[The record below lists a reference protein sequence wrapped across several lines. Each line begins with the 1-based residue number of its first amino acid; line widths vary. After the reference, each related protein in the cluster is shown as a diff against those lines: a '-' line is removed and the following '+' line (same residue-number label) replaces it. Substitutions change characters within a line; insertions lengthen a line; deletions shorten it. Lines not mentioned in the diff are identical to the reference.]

1 MNPQQPYTPQPNGS
15 APQPEQQPPQPN
27 APATAPY
34 VPYYATQAASHG
46 AQDYGYGAYNPATHS
61 QPTQPPHHE
70 QQAPSSP
77 QPQATPYQL
86 YQPPHDQP
94 ASQPAASY
102 GAGQSY
108 HYAPQPEQ
116 QSGQPSQQPPATAPQ
131 PTNQPSSHT
140 SADPSQ
146 NYASTYPSPS
156 QPAAQPYQPQSGGY
170 NGQAYANPQQ
180 PLGATAMA
188 ATGAD
193 LGAAS
198 EPDTSF
204 PVDYL
209 NEIAPKPQPV
219 QMNRFAVFGL
229 IGGVLLLAFSV
240 VMMMVN
246 SQPNYTKQA
255 QSTLARIETLQA
267 ATKEQQSRLT
277 ENELSSMNTTLTTS
291 LGSMGTELKSS
302 LKDAKIKTELVGD
315 AKKTEK
321 AYSDKLSKTLED
333 AYLTGSLDRVYARE
347 MSYQLSILKS
357 YLQKLK
363 TASGNRKAIADYV
376 ATNSKTLDAATKSFS
391 NFTSTK

>member
-27 APATAPY
+27 APAAAPY

-46 AQDYGYGAYNPATHS
+46 AQDYGYGAYNPATQS
-61 QPTQPPHHE
+61 QPTQPPYQE
-70 QQAPSSP
+70 QPTPSSP
-77 QPQATPYQL
+77 QPQAAPYQP
-86 YQPPHDQP
+86 YQQQPHD
-94 ASQPAASY
+94 QPAASY
-102 GAGQSY
+102 GTGQSY

-116 QSGQPSQQPPATAPQ
+116 QPSQPSQQLPTATAY
-131 PTNQPSSHT
+131 PSS
-140 SADPSQ
+140 SQAGADSSQ
-146 NYASTYPSPS
+146 GYASAYPSPS
-156 QPAAQPYQPQSGGY
+156 QPTAQPYQPQSSGY

-188 ATGAD
+188 ATGAED

-209 NEIAPKPQPV
+209 NEIAPKQQPV

-333 AYLTGSLDRVYARE
+333 AYLTGALDRVYARE

>member
-27 APATAPY
+27 APTAAPY
-34 VPYYATQAASHG
+34 APYYATQAASHG
-46 AQDYGYGAYNPATHS
+46 AQDYGYGAYNPATQS
-61 QPTQPPHHE
+61 QPTQPPYQE
-70 QQAPSSP
+70 QPTPSSP
-77 QPQATPYQL
+77 QPQAAPYQP
-86 YQPPHDQP
+86 YQPSHN
-94 ASQPAASY
+94 QPAASY
-102 GAGQSY
+102 GTGQSY

-116 QSGQPSQQPPATAPQ
+116 QPAATTLQ

-140 SADPSQ
+140 SADQSQ
-146 NYASTYPSPS
+146 SYASAYPSPS
-156 QPAAQPYQPQSGGY
+156 QPTAQPYQPQSGGY

-209 NEIAPKPQPV
+209 NEIAPKQQPV
-219 QMNRFAVFGL
+219 QVNRFAVFGL
-229 IGGVLLLAFSV
+229 IGGVLLLAFAI

-302 LKDAKIKTELVGD
+302 LKDAKIKTELLGD

>member
-27 APATAPY
+27 APAAAPY

-46 AQDYGYGAYNPATHS
+46 TQDYGYGAYNPATQS
-61 QPTQPPHHE
+61 QPTQPPYQE
-70 QQAPSSP
+70 QPTPSSP
-77 QPQATPYQL
+77 QPQAAPYQP
-86 YQPPHDQP
+86 YQPPHNQP
-94 ASQPAASY
+94 AGQPAASY
-102 GAGQSY
+102 GTGQSF

-116 QSGQPSQQPPATAPQ
+116 QPAAAAHSANPQTTADTPHDYA
-131 PTNQPSSHT
+131 N
-140 SADPSQ
+140 AD
-146 NYASTYPSPS
+146 AYPGAN
-156 QPAAQPYQPQSGGY
+156 QPAAQPYQPQAGGY
-170 NGQAYANPQQ
+170 TGQAYANPQQ

-188 ATGAD
+188 ATGAED

-209 NEIAPKPQPV
+209 NEIAPKQQPV

-229 IGGVLLLAFSV
+229 IGGVLLLAFV
-240 VMMMVN
+240 IIMMMVN

-277 ENELSSMNTTLTTS
+277 EKELSSMNTTLTTS

>member
-27 APATAPY
+27 APAAAPY
-34 VPYYATQAASHG
+34 VPYYATQATSHG
-46 AQDYGYGAYNPATHS
+46 AQDYGYGAYNPATQS
-61 QPTQPPHHE
+61 QPTQPPYQE
-70 QQAPSSP
+70 QPAPSSP
-77 QPQATPYQL
+77 QPQAAPYQP
-86 YQPPHDQP
+86 YQPPHNQP
-94 ASQPAASY
+94 AGQPAASY
-102 GAGQSY
+102 SAGQSY
-108 HYAPQPEQ
+108 HYTPQPEQ
-116 QSGQPSQQPPATAPQ
+116 QSGQPSQQPPTTTPQ
-131 PTNQPSSHT
+131 PINQPGPHT

-146 NYASTYPSPS
+146 NYANTYPGPG
-156 QPAAQPYQPQSGGY
+156 QPYQPQSGGY
-170 NGQAYANPQQ
+170 TGQAYANPQQ

-209 NEIAPKPQPV
+209 NEIAPKQPPV

-229 IGGVLLLAFSV
+229 IGGVLLLAFAII
-240 VMMMVN
+240 MMMVN

-302 LKDAKIKTELVGD
+302 LKDAKIKTELAGD

-333 AYLTGSLDRVYARE
+333 AYLTGALDRVYARE

>member
-27 APATAPY
+27 APAAAPY

-46 AQDYGYGAYNPATHS
+46 TQDYGYGAYNPATQS
-61 QPTQPPHHE
+61 QPTQPPYQE
-70 QQAPSSP
+70 QPTPSSP
-77 QPQATPYQL
+77 QPQAAPYQP
-86 YQPPHDQP
+86 YQPPHNQP
-94 ASQPAASY
+94 AGQPAASY
-102 GAGQSY
+102 GTGQSY

-116 QSGQPSQQPPATAPQ
+116 QPAAAAHSTNPQTTADTPHGYANADAYPGANQ
-131 PTNQPSSHT
+131 PT
-140 SADPSQ
+140 
-146 NYASTYPSPS
+146 
-156 QPAAQPYQPQSGGY
+156 AQPYQPQGGY
-170 NGQAYANPQQ
+170 TGQAYANPQQ

-188 ATGAD
+188 ATGAED

-209 NEIAPKPQPV
+209 NEIAPKQQPV
-219 QMNRFAVFGL
+219 QINRFAVFGL
-229 IGGVLLLAFSV
+229 IGGVLLLAFAII
-240 VMMMVN
+240 MMMVN

-333 AYLTGSLDRVYARE
+333 AYLTGALDRVYARE

>member
-1 MNPQQPYTPQPNGS
+1 
-15 APQPEQQPPQPN
+15 
-27 APATAPY
+27 
-34 VPYYATQAASHG
+34 
-46 AQDYGYGAYNPATHS
+46 
-61 QPTQPPHHE
+61 
-70 QQAPSSP
+70 
-77 QPQATPYQL
+77 
-86 YQPPHDQP
+86 
-94 ASQPAASY
+94 
-102 GAGQSY
+102 
-108 HYAPQPEQ
+108 
-116 QSGQPSQQPPATAPQ
+116 
-131 PTNQPSSHT
+131 
-140 SADPSQ
+140 
-146 NYASTYPSPS
+146 
-156 QPAAQPYQPQSGGY
+156 
-170 NGQAYANPQQ
+170 
-180 PLGATAMA
+180 MA
-188 ATGAD
+188 ATGAED

-209 NEIAPKPQPV
+209 NEIAPKQQPV
-219 QMNRFAVFGL
+219 QINRFAVFGL
-229 IGGVLLLAFSV
+229 IGGVLLLAFAII
-240 VMMMVN
+240 MMMVN

-302 LKDAKIKTELVGD
+302 LKDAKINTELVGD

>member
-27 APATAPY
+27 APTAAPY
-34 VPYYATQAASHG
+34 APYYATQAASHG
-46 AQDYGYGAYNPATHS
+46 AQDYGYGAYNPAAQS
-61 QPTQPPHHE
+61 QPTQPLHHE

-77 QPQATPYQL
+77 QPQAAPYQP
-86 YQPPHDQP
+86 YQPPHNQP
-94 ASQPAASY
+94 AGQPAASY
-102 GAGQSY
+102 GSTGQSY

-116 QSGQPSQQPPATAPQ
+116 QPAATAPQ

-146 NYASTYPSPS
+146 YASAYPSPS
-156 QPAAQPYQPQSGGY
+156 QQPTAQPYQPQSGGY
-170 NGQAYANPQQ
+170 NGQAYTNPQQ

-209 NEIAPKPQPV
+209 NEIAPKQQPV

-229 IGGVLLLAFSV
+229 IGGVLLLAFAI

-333 AYLTGSLDRVYARE
+333 AYLTGALDRVYARE

>member
-27 APATAPY
+27 APAAAPY
-34 VPYYATQAASHG
+34 VPYYATQAASG
-46 AQDYGYGAYNPATHS
+46 AQDYGYGAYNPATQS
-61 QPTQPPHHE
+61 QPTQPPYQE
-70 QQAPSSP
+70 QPAPSSP
-77 QPQATPYQL
+77 QPQAAPYQP
-86 YQPPHDQP
+86 YQPPHD
-94 ASQPAASY
+94 QPAASY

-116 QSGQPSQQPPATAPQ
+116 QPAATTLQ

-140 SADPSQ
+140 SADQSQ
-146 NYASTYPSPS
+146 SYASAYPSPS
-156 QPAAQPYQPQSGGY
+156 QPTAQPYQPQSGGY

-209 NEIAPKPQPV
+209 NEIAPKQQPV
-219 QMNRFAVFGL
+219 QVNRFAVFGL
-229 IGGVLLLAFSV
+229 IGGVLLLAFAI

-302 LKDAKIKTELVGD
+302 LKDAKIKTELLGD

-333 AYLTGSLDRVYARE
+333 AYLTGALDRVYARE

>member
-27 APATAPY
+27 APAAAPY

-46 AQDYGYGAYNPATHS
+46 TQDYGYGAYNPATQS
-61 QPTQPPHHE
+61 QPTQPPYQE
-70 QQAPSSP
+70 QPTPSSP
-77 QPQATPYQL
+77 QPQAAPYQP
-86 YQPPHDQP
+86 YQPPHNQP
-94 ASQPAASY
+94 AGQPAASY
-102 GAGQSY
+102 GTGQSF

-116 QSGQPSQQPPATAPQ
+116 QPAATAH
-131 PTNQPSSHT
+131 PTNPQT
-140 SADPSQ
+140 TADTPHG
-146 NYASTYPSPS
+146 YANADAYPGAN
-156 QPAAQPYQPQSGGY
+156 QPAAQPYQPQAGGY
-170 NGQAYANPQQ
+170 TGQAYANPQQ

-229 IGGVLLLAFSV
+229 IGGVLLLAFAI

>member
-27 APATAPY
+27 APAAAPY
-34 VPYYATQAASHG
+34 IPYYATQAASG
-46 AQDYGYGAYNPATHS
+46 AQDYGYGAYNPATQS
-61 QPTQPPHHE
+61 QPAQPQYQE
-70 QQAPSSP
+70 QPTPSSP
-77 QPQATPYQL
+77 QPQAASYQP

-108 HYAPQPEQ
+108 HYVPQPEQ
-116 QSGQPSQQPPATAPQ
+116 QSGQPSQQPLATAPQ

-146 NYASTYPSPS
+146 NYASTYPGPG
-156 QPAAQPYQPQSGGY
+156 QPYQPQSGGY

-209 NEIAPKPQPV
+209 NEIAPKQQPV

-229 IGGVLLLAFSV
+229 IGGVLLLAFAI

-255 QSTLARIETLQA
+255 QTTLARIETLQA

-302 LKDAKIKTELVGD
+302 LKDAKIKTELLGD

>member
-27 APATAPY
+27 APAAAPY
-34 VPYYATQAASHG
+34 VPYYATQATSHG
-46 AQDYGYGAYNPATHS
+46 AQDYGYGAYNPATQS
-61 QPTQPPHHE
+61 QPTQPPYQE
-70 QQAPSSP
+70 QPTPSSP
-77 QPQATPYQL
+77 QPQAAPYQP
-86 YQPPHDQP
+86 YQPPHNQP
-94 ASQPAASY
+94 AGQPAASY
-102 GAGQSY
+102 GSTGQSY

-116 QSGQPSQQPPATAPQ
+116 QPAATAPQ

-146 NYASTYPSPS
+146 YASAYPSPS
-156 QPAAQPYQPQSGGY
+156 QQPTAQPYQPQSGGY
-170 NGQAYANPQQ
+170 NGQAYTNPQQ

-209 NEIAPKPQPV
+209 NEIAPKQQPV

-229 IGGVLLLAFSV
+229 IGGVLLLAFAI

-333 AYLTGSLDRVYARE
+333 AYLTGALDRVYARE

>member
-27 APATAPY
+27 APAAAPY
-34 VPYYATQAASHG
+34 VPYYATQAASG
-46 AQDYGYGAYNPATHS
+46 AQDYGYGAYNPATQS
-61 QPTQPPHHE
+61 QPAQPQYQE
-70 QQAPSSP
+70 QPTPSSP
-77 QPQATPYQL
+77 QPQAASYQP

-108 HYAPQPEQ
+108 HYVPQPEQ
-116 QSGQPSQQPPATAPQ
+116 QSGQPSQQPLATAPQ

-146 NYASTYPSPS
+146 NYASTYPGPG
-156 QPAAQPYQPQSGGY
+156 QPYQPQSGGY

-209 NEIAPKPQPV
+209 NEIAPKQQPV

-229 IGGVLLLAFSV
+229 IGGVLLLAFAI

-302 LKDAKIKTELVGD
+302 LKDAKIKTELIGD

-333 AYLTGSLDRVYARE
+333 AYLTGALDRVYARE

>member
-27 APATAPY
+27 APAAAPY

-46 AQDYGYGAYNPATHS
+46 AQDYGYGAYNPATQS
-61 QPTQPPHHE
+61 QPTQPPYQE
-70 QQAPSSP
+70 QPTPSSP
-77 QPQATPYQL
+77 QPQATPYQP
-86 YQPPHDQP
+86 YQQQPHDQP

-116 QSGQPSQQPPATAPQ
+116 QPAAAPH
-131 PTNQPSSHT
+131 PTNPQT
-140 SADPSQ
+140 STDTPHGYANAD
-146 NYASTYPSPS
+146 AYPGPG
-156 QPAAQPYQPQSGGY
+156 QPYQPQSGGY

-188 ATGAD
+188 ATGAED

-204 PVDYL
+204 AVDYL
-209 NEIAPKPQPV
+209 NEIAPKQQPV

-229 IGGVLLLAFSV
+229 IGGVLLLAFAII
-240 VMMMVN
+240 MMMVN

-255 QSTLARIETLQA
+255 QTTLARIETLQA

>member
-27 APATAPY
+27 APAAAPY
-34 VPYYATQAASHG
+34 VPYYATQAASG
-46 AQDYGYGAYNPATHS
+46 AQDYGYGAYNPATQS
-61 QPTQPPHHE
+61 QPTQPPYQE
-70 QQAPSSP
+70 QPTPSSP
-77 QPQATPYQL
+77 QPQAAPYQP
-86 YQPPHDQP
+86 YQQPHD
-94 ASQPAASY
+94 QPAASY
-102 GAGQSY
+102 GTGQSY

-116 QSGQPSQQPPATAPQ
+116 QPAATTLQ

-146 NYASTYPSPS
+146 YASAYPSPS
-156 QPAAQPYQPQSGGY
+156 QPTAQPYQPQSGGY

-209 NEIAPKPQPV
+209 NEIAPKQQPV

-229 IGGVLLLAFSV
+229 IGSVLLLAFAI

-255 QSTLARIETLQA
+255 QTTLARIETLQA

-333 AYLTGSLDRVYARE
+333 AYLTGALDRVYARE

-363 TASGNRKAIADYV
+363 TASGNRKAITDYV

>member
-27 APATAPY
+27 APAAAPY
-34 VPYYATQAASHG
+34 VPYYATQATSHG
-46 AQDYGYGAYNPATHS
+46 AQDYGYGAYNPAAHS
-61 QPTQPPHHE
+61 QPAQPPYQE
-70 QQAPSSP
+70 QPTPSSP
-77 QPQATPYQL
+77 QPQVAPYQP
-86 YQPPHDQP
+86 YQPPHSQP
-94 ASQPAASY
+94 ADQPAASY
-102 GAGQSY
+102 GTGQSY

-116 QSGQPSQQPPATAPQ
+116 QPAAAAHPTNPQTTADTPHGYTNADAYPGANQ
-131 PTNQPSSHT
+131 PT
-140 SADPSQ
+140 
-146 NYASTYPSPS
+146 
-156 QPAAQPYQPQSGGY
+156 AQPYQPQAGGY
-170 NGQAYANPQQ
+170 TGQAYANPQQ

-188 ATGAD
+188 ATGAED

-209 NEIAPKPQPV
+209 NEIAPKQQPV

-229 IGGVLLLAFSV
+229 IGGVLLLAFAI

>member
-1 MNPQQPYTPQPNGS
+1 
-15 APQPEQQPPQPN
+15 
-27 APATAPY
+27 
-34 VPYYATQAASHG
+34 
-46 AQDYGYGAYNPATHS
+46 
-61 QPTQPPHHE
+61 
-70 QQAPSSP
+70 
-77 QPQATPYQL
+77 
-86 YQPPHDQP
+86 
-94 ASQPAASY
+94 
-102 GAGQSY
+102 
-108 HYAPQPEQ
+108 
-116 QSGQPSQQPPATAPQ
+116 
-131 PTNQPSSHT
+131 
-140 SADPSQ
+140 
-146 NYASTYPSPS
+146 
-156 QPAAQPYQPQSGGY
+156 
-170 NGQAYANPQQ
+170 
-180 PLGATAMA
+180 MA

-209 NEIAPKPQPV
+209 NEIAPKQQPV
-219 QMNRFAVFGL
+219 QVNRFAVFGL
-229 IGGVLLLAFSV
+229 IGGVLLLAFAI

>member
-27 APATAPY
+27 APAAAPY
-34 VPYYATQAASHG
+34 APYYATQAASHG
-46 AQDYGYGAYNPATHS
+46 AQDYGYGAYNPATQS
-61 QPTQPPHHE
+61 QPTQPPYQE
-70 QQAPSSP
+70 QPTPSSP
-77 QPQATPYQL
+77 QPQAAPYQP
-86 YQPPHDQP
+86 YQPSHN
-94 ASQPAASY
+94 QPAASY
-102 GAGQSY
+102 GTGQSY

-116 QSGQPSQQPPATAPQ
+116 QPAATTLQ

-140 SADPSQ
+140 SADQSQ
-146 NYASTYPSPS
+146 SYASAYPSPS
-156 QPAAQPYQPQSGGY
+156 QPTAQPYQPQSGGY

-209 NEIAPKPQPV
+209 NEIAPKQQPV
-219 QMNRFAVFGL
+219 QVNRFAVFGL
-229 IGGVLLLAFSV
+229 IGGVLLLAFAI

-333 AYLTGSLDRVYARE
+333 AYLTGALDRVYARE

>member
-27 APATAPY
+27 APAAAPY
-34 VPYYATQAASHG
+34 VPYYATQATSHG
-46 AQDYGYGAYNPATHS
+46 AQDYGYGAYNPATQS
-61 QPTQPPHHE
+61 QPTQPPYQE
-70 QQAPSSP
+70 QPAPSSP
-77 QPQATPYQL
+77 QPQAAPYQP
-86 YQPPHDQP
+86 YQPPHNQP
-94 ASQPAASY
+94 AGQPAASY
-102 GAGQSY
+102 SAGQSY
-108 HYAPQPEQ
+108 HYTPQPEQ
-116 QSGQPSQQPPATAPQ
+116 QSGQPSQQPPTTTPQ
-131 PTNQPSSHT
+131 PINQPGPHT

-146 NYASTYPSPS
+146 NYANTYPGPG
-156 QPAAQPYQPQSGGY
+156 QPYQPQSGGY
-170 NGQAYANPQQ
+170 TGQAYANPQQ

-209 NEIAPKPQPV
+209 NEIAPKQQPV

-229 IGGVLLLAFSV
+229 IGGVLLLAFAI

-255 QSTLARIETLQA
+255 LSTLARIETLQA

>member
-27 APATAPY
+27 APAAAPY
-34 VPYYATQAASHG
+34 VPYYATQATSHG
-46 AQDYGYGAYNPATHS
+46 AQDYGYGAYNPATQS
-61 QPTQPPHHE
+61 QPTQPPYQE
-70 QQAPSSP
+70 QPTPSSP
-77 QPQATPYQL
+77 QPQAAPYQP
-86 YQPPHDQP
+86 YRPSHD
-94 ASQPAASY
+94 QPAASY
-102 GAGQSY
+102 GTGQSY
-108 HYAPQPEQ
+108 HYVPQSEQ
-116 QSGQPSQQPPATAPQ
+116 QPAATAH
-131 PTNQPSSHT
+131 PTNPQT
-140 SADPSQ
+140 TADTPHG
-146 NYASTYPSPS
+146 YANADAYPGAN
-156 QPAAQPYQPQSGGY
+156 QPAAQPYQPQASGY
-170 NGQAYANPQQ
+170 TGQAYANPQQ

-188 ATGAD
+188 ATGAED

-209 NEIAPKPQPV
+209 NEIAPKQQPV
-219 QMNRFAVFGL
+219 QINRFAVFGL
-229 IGGVLLLAFSV
+229 IGGVLLLAFAII
-240 VMMMVN
+240 MMMVN

-333 AYLTGSLDRVYARE
+333 AYLTGSLDRIYARE

>member
-27 APATAPY
+27 APAAAPY

-46 AQDYGYGAYNPATHS
+46 AQDYGYGAYNPATQS
-61 QPTQPPHHE
+61 QPTQPPYQE
-70 QQAPSSP
+70 QPAPSSP
-77 QPQATPYQL
+77 QPQAAPYQP
-86 YQPPHDQP
+86 YQPPHN
-94 ASQPAASY
+94 QPAASY
-102 GAGQSY
+102 GTGQSY
-108 HYAPQPEQ
+108 HYVPQSEQ
-116 QSGQPSQQPPATAPQ
+116 QPAATAHSTNPQ
-131 PTNQPSSHT
+131 T
-140 SADPSQ
+140 SANTPHGYTNAD
-146 NYASTYPSPS
+146 AYPGAS
-156 QPAAQPYQPQSGGY
+156 QPAAQPYQPQAGSY
-170 NGQAYANPQQ
+170 TGQTYANPQQ

-188 ATGAD
+188 ATGAED

-209 NEIAPKPQPV
+209 NEIAPKQQPV

-229 IGGVLLLAFSV
+229 IGGVLLLAFAII
-240 VMMMVN
+240 MMMVN

>member
-27 APATAPY
+27 APAAAPY

-46 AQDYGYGAYNPATHS
+46 TQDYGYGAYNPATQS
-61 QPTQPPHHE
+61 QPTQPPYQE
-70 QQAPSSP
+70 QPTPSSP
-77 QPQATPYQL
+77 QPQAAPYQP
-86 YQPPHDQP
+86 YQPPHNQP
-94 ASQPAASY
+94 AGQPAASY
-102 GAGQSY
+102 GTGQSY

-116 QSGQPSQQPPATAPQ
+116 QPAAAAHSTNPQTTADTPHGYANADAYPGANQ
-131 PTNQPSSHT
+131 PT
-140 SADPSQ
+140 
-146 NYASTYPSPS
+146 
-156 QPAAQPYQPQSGGY
+156 AQPYQPQGGY
-170 NGQAYANPQQ
+170 TGQAYANPQQ

-188 ATGAD
+188 ATGAED

-209 NEIAPKPQPV
+209 NEIAPKQQPV
-219 QMNRFAVFGL
+219 QINRFAVFGL
-229 IGGVLLLAFSV
+229 IGGVLLLAFAII
-240 VMMMVN
+240 MMMVN

-347 MSYQLSILKS
+347 MSYQLAILKS

>member
-27 APATAPY
+27 APAAAPY
-34 VPYYATQAASHG
+34 VPYYATQAASG
-46 AQDYGYGAYNPATHS
+46 AQDYGYGAYNPATQS
-61 QPTQPPHHE
+61 QPTQPPYQE
-70 QQAPSSP
+70 QPTPSSP
-77 QPQATPYQL
+77 QPQAAPYQP
-86 YQPPHDQP
+86 YQPSHNQP

-116 QSGQPSQQPPATAPQ
+116 QSGQPSQQLPTATAH
-131 PTNQPSSHT
+131 PSS
-140 SADPSQ
+140 SQAGADSSQ
-146 NYASTYPSPS
+146 GYASAYPSPS

-209 NEIAPKPQPV
+209 NEIAPKQQPV
-219 QMNRFAVFGL
+219 QINRFAVFGL
-229 IGGVLLLAFSV
+229 IGGVLLLAFAI

-302 LKDAKIKTELVGD
+302 LKDAKIKTELLGD

>member
-27 APATAPY
+27 APAAAPY

-46 AQDYGYGAYNPATHS
+46 AQDYGYGAYNPAAQS
-61 QPTQPPHHE
+61 QPAQSPYQEQPT
-70 QQAPSSP
+70 PSSP
-77 QPQATPYQL
+77 QPQTAPYQP
-86 YQPPHDQP
+86 YQPPHNQP
-94 ASQPAASY
+94 AGQPAASY
-102 GAGQSY
+102 GTGQSY

-116 QSGQPSQQPPATAPQ
+116 QPAAAAHPTNPQTTADTPHGYTNADAYPGANQ
-131 PTNQPSSHT
+131 PT
-140 SADPSQ
+140 
-146 NYASTYPSPS
+146 
-156 QPAAQPYQPQSGGY
+156 AQPYQPQAGGY
-170 NGQAYANPQQ
+170 TGQAYANPQQ

-188 ATGAD
+188 ATGAED

-204 PVDYL
+204 SVDYL
-209 NEIAPKPQPV
+209 NEIAPKQQPV

-229 IGGVLLLAFSV
+229 IGGVLLLAFAI

-315 AKKTEK
+315 TKKTEK

>member
-27 APATAPY
+27 APAAAPY

-46 AQDYGYGAYNPATHS
+46 AQDYGYGAYNPAAQS
-61 QPTQPPHHE
+61 QPTQPLHHE

-77 QPQATPYQL
+77 QPQATPYQP
-86 YQPPHDQP
+86 YQPPHDQLVG
-94 ASQPAASY
+94 QPATSY
-102 GAGQSY
+102 SAGQSY

-116 QSGQPSQQPPATAPQ
+116 QPAAAPHPTNPQTSTDTPHGYANADAYPGASQ
-131 PTNQPSSHT
+131 PT
-140 SADPSQ
+140 
-146 NYASTYPSPS
+146 
-156 QPAAQPYQPQSGGY
+156 AQPYQPQSGGY

-209 NEIAPKPQPV
+209 NEIAPKQQPV

-229 IGGVLLLAFSV
+229 IGGVLLLAFSA

-302 LKDAKIKTELVGD
+302 LKDAKIKTELLGD

>member
-27 APATAPY
+27 APAAAPY

-46 AQDYGYGAYNPATHS
+46 AQDYGYGAYNPAAQS
-61 QPTQPPHHE
+61 QPAQSPYQEQP
-70 QQAPSSP
+70 APSSP
-77 QPQATPYQL
+77 QPQAPPYQP
-86 YQPPHDQP
+86 YQPPHNQP
-94 ASQPAASY
+94 AGQPAASY

-116 QSGQPSQQPPATAPQ
+116 QSGQPSQQLPTATAH
-131 PTNQPSSHT
+131 PSS
-140 SADPSQ
+140 SQAGADPSQ

-156 QPAAQPYQPQSGGY
+156 QPTAQPYQPQSGGY

-209 NEIAPKPQPV
+209 NEIAPKQQPV

-229 IGGVLLLAFSV
+229 IGGVLLLAFAI

-302 LKDAKIKTELVGD
+302 LKDAKIKTELLGD

>member
-27 APATAPY
+27 APAAAPY

-46 AQDYGYGAYNPATHS
+46 TQDYGYGAYNPATQS
-61 QPTQPPHHE
+61 QPTQPPYQE
-70 QQAPSSP
+70 QPTPSSP
-77 QPQATPYQL
+77 QPQAAPYQP
-86 YQPPHDQP
+86 YQPPHNQP
-94 ASQPAASY
+94 AGQPAASY
-102 GAGQSY
+102 GTGQSY

-116 QSGQPSQQPPATAPQ
+116 QPAATAHPANPQTSTDTPHGYANADAYPGANQ
-131 PTNQPSSHT
+131 PT
-140 SADPSQ
+140 
-146 NYASTYPSPS
+146 
-156 QPAAQPYQPQSGGY
+156 AQPYQPQGGY
-170 NGQAYANPQQ
+170 TGQAYANPQQ

-188 ATGAD
+188 ATGAED

-209 NEIAPKPQPV
+209 NEIAPKQQPV
-219 QMNRFAVFGL
+219 QINRFAVFGL
-229 IGGVLLLAFSV
+229 IGGVLLLAFAII
-240 VMMMVN
+240 MMMVN

>member
-27 APATAPY
+27 APTAAPY

-46 AQDYGYGAYNPATHS
+46 AQDYGYGAYNPATQS
-61 QPTQPPHHE
+61 QPTQPPYQE
-70 QQAPSSP
+70 QPTPSSP
-77 QPQATPYQL
+77 QPQAAPYQP

-94 ASQPAASY
+94 Y
-102 GAGQSY
+102 GTGQSY

-116 QSGQPSQQPPATAPQ
+116 QPATAAHSANPQTTADTPHGYTNAGAYPGANQ
-131 PTNQPSSHT
+131 PT
-140 SADPSQ
+140 
-146 NYASTYPSPS
+146 
-156 QPAAQPYQPQSGGY
+156 AQPYQPQAGGY
-170 NGQAYANPQQ
+170 TGQAYANPQQ

-188 ATGAD
+188 ATGAED

-209 NEIAPKPQPV
+209 NEIAPKQQPV

-229 IGGVLLLAFSV
+229 IGGVLLLAFAI

>member
-27 APATAPY
+27 APAAAPY
-34 VPYYATQAASHG
+34 VPYYATQATSHG
-46 AQDYGYGAYNPATHS
+46 AQDYGYGAYNPATQS
-61 QPTQPPHHE
+61 QPTQPPYQE
-70 QQAPSSP
+70 QPAPSSP
-77 QPQATPYQL
+77 QPQAAPYQP

-102 GAGQSY
+102 GTGQSY
-108 HYAPQPEQ
+108 HYVPQPEQ
-116 QSGQPSQQPPATAPQ
+116 QPIAAAH
-131 PTNQPSSHT
+131 PTNPQT
-140 SADPSQ
+140 TADTPHS
-146 NYASTYPSPS
+146 YANADAYPSPS
-156 QPAAQPYQPQSGGY
+156 QPTAQPYQPQSGGY

-188 ATGAD
+188 ATGAED

-209 NEIAPKPQPV
+209 NEIAPKQQPV

-229 IGGVLLLAFSV
+229 IGGVLLLAFAI

-255 QSTLARIETLQA
+255 QTTLARIETLQA

>member
-1 MNPQQPYTPQPNGS
+1 
-15 APQPEQQPPQPN
+15 
-27 APATAPY
+27 
-34 VPYYATQAASHG
+34 
-46 AQDYGYGAYNPATHS
+46 
-61 QPTQPPHHE
+61 
-70 QQAPSSP
+70 
-77 QPQATPYQL
+77 
-86 YQPPHDQP
+86 
-94 ASQPAASY
+94 
-102 GAGQSY
+102 
-108 HYAPQPEQ
+108 
-116 QSGQPSQQPPATAPQ
+116 
-131 PTNQPSSHT
+131 
-140 SADPSQ
+140 
-146 NYASTYPSPS
+146 
-156 QPAAQPYQPQSGGY
+156 
-170 NGQAYANPQQ
+170 
-180 PLGATAMA
+180 MA
-188 ATGAD
+188 ATGAED

-209 NEIAPKPQPV
+209 NEIAPKQQPV
-219 QMNRFAVFGL
+219 QVNRFAVFGL
-229 IGGVLLLAFSV
+229 IGGVLLLAFAII
-240 VMMMVN
+240 MMMVN

-302 LKDAKIKTELVGD
+302 LKDAKIKTELTGD

>member
-1 MNPQQPYTPQPNGS
+1 MNRQQPYTPQPNGS

-27 APATAPY
+27 APAAAPY
-34 VPYYATQAASHG
+34 VPYYATQAASG
-46 AQDYGYGAYNPATHS
+46 AQDYGYGAYNPATQS
-61 QPTQPPHHE
+61 QPAQPQYQE
-70 QQAPSSP
+70 QPTPSSP
-77 QPQATPYQL
+77 QPQAASYQP

-108 HYAPQPEQ
+108 HYVPQPEQ
-116 QSGQPSQQPPATAPQ
+116 QSGQPSQQPLATAPQ

-146 NYASTYPSPS
+146 NYASTYPGPG
-156 QPAAQPYQPQSGGY
+156 QPYQPQSGGY

-209 NEIAPKPQPV
+209 NEIAPKQQPV

-229 IGGVLLLAFSV
+229 IGGVLLLAFAI

-255 QSTLARIETLQA
+255 QTTLARIETLQA

-302 LKDAKIKTELVGD
+302 LKDAKIKTELLGD

>member
-27 APATAPY
+27 APAAAPY
-34 VPYYATQAASHG
+34 VPYYATQAASG
-46 AQDYGYGAYNPATHS
+46 AQDYGYGAYNPATQS
-61 QPTQPPHHE
+61 QPTQPPYQE
-70 QQAPSSP
+70 QPTPSSP
-77 QPQATPYQL
+77 QPQAAPYQP
-86 YQPPHDQP
+86 YQQPHD
-94 ASQPAASY
+94 QPAASY
-102 GAGQSY
+102 GTGQSY
-108 HYAPQPEQ
+108 HYVPQPEQ
-116 QSGQPSQQPPATAPQ
+116 QPAATAH
-131 PTNQPSSHT
+131 PTNPQT
-140 SADPSQ
+140 TADTPHG
-146 NYASTYPSPS
+146 YANADAYPGAN
-156 QPAAQPYQPQSGGY
+156 QPAAQPYQPQAGGY
-170 NGQAYANPQQ
+170 TGQAYANPQQ

-188 ATGAD
+188 ATGAED

-209 NEIAPKPQPV
+209 NEIAPKQQPV
-219 QMNRFAVFGL
+219 QVNRFAVFGL
-229 IGGVLLLAFSV
+229 IGGVLLLAFSA

-333 AYLTGSLDRVYARE
+333 AYLTGALDRVYARE

-363 TASGNRKAIADYV
+363 TASGNRKAITDYV

>member
-27 APATAPY
+27 APAAAPY
-34 VPYYATQAASHG
+34 VPYYATQAASG
-46 AQDYGYGAYNPATHS
+46 AQDYGYGAYNPATQS
-61 QPTQPPHHE
+61 QPTQPPYQE
-70 QQAPSSP
+70 QPTPSSP
-77 QPQATPYQL
+77 QPQAAPYQP
-86 YQPPHDQP
+86 YQPSHN
-94 ASQPAASY
+94 QPAASY
-102 GAGQSY
+102 GTGQSY

-116 QSGQPSQQPPATAPQ
+116 QPAATTLQ

-140 SADPSQ
+140 SADQSQ
-146 NYASTYPSPS
+146 SYASAYPSPS
-156 QPAAQPYQPQSGGY
+156 QPTAQPYQPQSGGY
-170 NGQAYANPQQ
+170 TGQAYANPQQ

-188 ATGAD
+188 ATGAED

-209 NEIAPKPQPV
+209 NEIAPKQQPV
-219 QMNRFAVFGL
+219 QINRFAVFGL
-229 IGGVLLLAFSV
+229 IGGVLLLAFAII
-240 VMMMVN
+240 MMMVN

>member
-27 APATAPY
+27 APAAAPY

-46 AQDYGYGAYNPATHS
+46 AQDYGYGAYNPAAQS
-61 QPTQPPHHE
+61 QPAQSPYQEQPT
-70 QQAPSSP
+70 PSSP
-77 QPQATPYQL
+77 QPQTAPYQP
-86 YQPPHDQP
+86 YQPPHNQP
-94 ASQPAASY
+94 AGQPAASY
-102 GAGQSY
+102 GTGQSY

-116 QSGQPSQQPPATAPQ
+116 QPAAAAHPTNPQTTADTPHGYTNADAYPGANQ
-131 PTNQPSSHT
+131 PT
-140 SADPSQ
+140 
-146 NYASTYPSPS
+146 
-156 QPAAQPYQPQSGGY
+156 AQPYQPQAGGY
-170 NGQAYANPQQ
+170 TGQAYANPQQ

-188 ATGAD
+188 ATGAED

-209 NEIAPKPQPV
+209 NEIAPKQQPV

-229 IGGVLLLAFSV
+229 IGGVLLLAFAI

>member
-1 MNPQQPYTPQPNGS
+1 
-15 APQPEQQPPQPN
+15 
-27 APATAPY
+27 
-34 VPYYATQAASHG
+34 
-46 AQDYGYGAYNPATHS
+46 
-61 QPTQPPHHE
+61 
-70 QQAPSSP
+70 
-77 QPQATPYQL
+77 
-86 YQPPHDQP
+86 
-94 ASQPAASY
+94 
-102 GAGQSY
+102 
-108 HYAPQPEQ
+108 
-116 QSGQPSQQPPATAPQ
+116 
-131 PTNQPSSHT
+131 
-140 SADPSQ
+140 
-146 NYASTYPSPS
+146 
-156 QPAAQPYQPQSGGY
+156 
-170 NGQAYANPQQ
+170 
-180 PLGATAMA
+180 MA

-229 IGGVLLLAFSV
+229 IGGVLLLAFSA
-240 VMMMVN
+240 VMMMIN
-246 SQPNYTKQA
+246 NQPNYTKQA

>member
-27 APATAPY
+27 TPAAAPY
-34 VPYYATQAASHG
+34 VPYYATQAASG
-46 AQDYGYGAYNPATHS
+46 AQDYGYGAYNPATQS
-61 QPTQPPHHE
+61 QPTQPPYQE
-70 QQAPSSP
+70 QPTPSSP
-77 QPQATPYQL
+77 QPQATPYQP
-86 YQPPHDQP
+86 YQQQPHDQP

-116 QSGQPSQQPPATAPQ
+116 QSGQPSQQPLATAPQ

-146 NYASTYPSPS
+146 NYASTYPGPG
-156 QPAAQPYQPQSGGY
+156 QPYQPQSGGY

-209 NEIAPKPQPV
+209 NEIAPKQQPV

-229 IGGVLLLAFSV
+229 IGGVLLLAFAI

>member
-27 APATAPY
+27 APAAAPY

-46 AQDYGYGAYNPATHS
+46 AQDYGYGAYNPATQS
-61 QPTQPPHHE
+61 QPTQPPYQE
-70 QQAPSSP
+70 QPAPSSP
-77 QPQATPYQL
+77 QPQAAPYQP
-86 YQPPHDQP
+86 YQPPHNQP

-102 GAGQSY
+102 GTGQSY

-116 QSGQPSQQPPATAPQ
+116 QPPATAPQ
-131 PTNQPSSHT
+131 PTNPQT
-140 SADPSQ
+140 SADTPHS
-146 NYASTYPSPS
+146 YANTDAYPGVN

-170 NGQAYANPQQ
+170 NDQAYANPQQ
-180 PLGATAMA
+180 PHGATAMA
-188 ATGAD
+188 VTGAD

-209 NEIAPKPQPV
+209 NEIAPKQQPV
-219 QMNRFAVFGL
+219 QINRFAVFGL
-229 IGGVLLLAFSV
+229 IGGVLLLAFAI

-302 LKDAKIKTELVGD
+302 LKDAKIKTELLGD

-333 AYLTGSLDRVYARE
+333 AYLTGALDRVYARE

>member
-27 APATAPY
+27 APAAAPY

-46 AQDYGYGAYNPATHS
+46 AQDYGYGAYNPAAQS
-61 QPTQPPHHE
+61 QPAQSPYQEQPT
-70 QQAPSSP
+70 PSSP
-77 QPQATPYQL
+77 QPQTAPYQP
-86 YQPPHDQP
+86 YQPPHNQP
-94 ASQPAASY
+94 AGQPAASY
-102 GAGQSY
+102 GTGQSY

-116 QSGQPSQQPPATAPQ
+116 QPAAAAHPTNPQTTADTPHGYTNADAYPGANQ
-131 PTNQPSSHT
+131 PT
-140 SADPSQ
+140 
-146 NYASTYPSPS
+146 
-156 QPAAQPYQPQSGGY
+156 AQPYQPQAGGY
-170 NGQAYANPQQ
+170 TGQAYANPQQ

-188 ATGAD
+188 ATGAED

-209 NEIAPKPQPV
+209 NEIAPKQQPV

-229 IGGVLLLAFSV
+229 IGGVLLLAFAI

-315 AKKTEK
+315 TKKTEK

>member
-27 APATAPY
+27 APTAAPY

-46 AQDYGYGAYNPATHS
+46 AQDYGYGAYNPATQS
-61 QPTQPPHHE
+61 QPTQPPYQE
-70 QQAPSSP
+70 QPTPSSP
-77 QPQATPYQL
+77 QPQAAPYQP

-94 ASQPAASY
+94 Y
-102 GAGQSY
+102 GTGQSY

-116 QSGQPSQQPPATAPQ
+116 QPATAAHSANPQTTADTPHGYTNAGAYPGANQ
-131 PTNQPSSHT
+131 PT
-140 SADPSQ
+140 
-146 NYASTYPSPS
+146 
-156 QPAAQPYQPQSGGY
+156 AQPYQPQAGGY
-170 NGQAYANPQQ
+170 TGQAYANPQQ

-188 ATGAD
+188 ATGAED

-209 NEIAPKPQPV
+209 NEIAPKQQPV
-219 QMNRFAVFGL
+219 QINRFAVFGL
-229 IGGVLLLAFSV
+229 IGGVLLLAFSA

-363 TASGNRKAIADYV
+363 TASGNRKAITDYV

>member
-27 APATAPY
+27 APAAAPY
-34 VPYYATQAASHG
+34 IPYYATQAASHG
-46 AQDYGYGAYNPATHS
+46 AQDYGYGAYNPATQS
-61 QPTQPPHHE
+61 QPTQPPYQE
-70 QQAPSSP
+70 QPTPSSP
-77 QPQATPYQL
+77 QPQATPYQP
-86 YQPPHDQP
+86 YQPPHNQP
-94 ASQPAASY
+94 AGQPAASY
-102 GAGQSY
+102 GTGQSY

-116 QSGQPSQQPPATAPQ
+116 Q
-131 PTNQPSSHT
+131 
-140 SADPSQ
+140 
-146 NYASTYPSPS
+146 
-156 QPAAQPYQPQSGGY
+156 PAAAAHSANPQTTADTPHGYANADAYSGANQPYQPQVGGY

-209 NEIAPKPQPV
+209 NEIAPKQQPV

-229 IGGVLLLAFSV
+229 IGGVLLLAFAI

-347 MSYQLSILKS
+347 MSYQLAILKS

>member
-27 APATAPY
+27 APAAAPY
-34 VPYYATQAASHG
+34 VPYYATQAASG
-46 AQDYGYGAYNPATHS
+46 AQDYGYGAYNPATQS
-61 QPTQPPHHE
+61 QPAQPQYQE
-70 QQAPSSP
+70 QPTPSSP
-77 QPQATPYQL
+77 QPQAASYQP

-108 HYAPQPEQ
+108 HYVPQPEQ
-116 QSGQPSQQPPATAPQ
+116 QSGQPSQQPLATAPQ

-146 NYASTYPSPS
+146 NYASTYPGPG
-156 QPAAQPYQPQSGGY
+156 QPYQPQSGGY

-209 NEIAPKPQPV
+209 NEIAPKQQPV

-229 IGGVLLLAFSV
+229 IGGVLLLAFAI

-255 QSTLARIETLQA
+255 QTTLARIETLQA

-302 LKDAKIKTELVGD
+302 LKDAKIKTELIGD

-333 AYLTGSLDRVYARE
+333 AYLTGALDRVYARE